1 VWESYEAIVAACCDA
16 WNALMR
22 SPEQIASITT
32 RSWAQVKL

>member
-1 VWESYEAIVAACCDA
+1 VWESYEAIVAACRDA